1 MEEVDIAIK
10 QMASLKALGPDGMPP
25 LFYQSFWQHIGPEVT
40 EAVLSCLNSGTLLK
54 SINHTFI
61 NLIPKVSNP
70 KNVSEFRPINLCNVI
85 YKIISKV
92 IANRL
97 KPFLNSIVLEA
108 QSAFIADSLITYN
121 ILIAIESLHY
131 MKTQS
136 SGREG
141 FMALKLDMS
150 KAYDRVEWSFL
161 EKFMLKMGFQDSWVA
176 MIMQCVSTVTYSILL
191 NGEPKEFIQ
200 SSRGLRQ
207 GDPLSPFS
215 LLVLCGRTK
224 CSS

>member
-1 MEEVDIAIK
+1 M
-10 QMASLKALGPDGMPP
+10 
-25 LFYQSFWQHIGPEVT
+25 
-40 EAVLSCLNSGTLLK
+40 
-54 SINHTFI
+54 
-61 NLIPKVSNP
+61 
-70 KNVSEFRPINLCNVI
+70 I

-150 KAYDRVEWSFL
+150 KAYDRVEFSR
-161 EKFMLKMGFQDSWVA
+161 KIHVKDGVSGFMGGYDYAVCIHSDLFHTFK
-176 MIMQCVSTVTYSILL
+176 
-191 NGEPKEFIQ
+191 
-200 SSRGLRQ
+200 
-207 GDPLSPFS
+207 
-215 LLVLCGRTK
+215 
-224 CSS
+224 